1 MGFPLEI
8 MFEINYA
15 NRVNKTSLKEFIQK
29 LLLIESEVLI
39 DQLEIKP
46 NETSF
51 EKLKDSIVN
60 FPINIGH
67 PDELTSPEFLNKLYS
82 NLNLTGEEGVFKMHQ
97 EIEKYEEL
105 LKQKENYS
113 IYLENLS
120 ENAKMVFEECRKY
133 DQDGVVTCY
142 GQNNIFG
149 LLILNN

>member
-105 LKQKENYS
+105 LKQKE
-113 IYLENLS
+113 
-120 ENAKMVFEECRKY
+120 M
-133 DQDGVVTCY
+133 
-142 GQNNIFG
+142 QN
-149 LLILNN
+149 